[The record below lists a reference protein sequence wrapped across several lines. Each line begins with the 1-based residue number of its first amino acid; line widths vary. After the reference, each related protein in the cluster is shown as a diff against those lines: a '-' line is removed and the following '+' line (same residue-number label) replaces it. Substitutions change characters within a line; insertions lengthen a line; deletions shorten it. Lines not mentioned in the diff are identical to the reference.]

1 MKPGPKR
8 QKPGIAARVWRPW
21 FKRAAIAVFFMLLA
35 WLLVTQARAVEWS
48 AVLATL
54 VNYPPHSLLGAV
66 ALVWAS
72 MTLYSTFDLI
82 GRHYTGHT
90 LRAPAVMRI
99 TFISYLFSLNM
110 GALVGGVALR
120 FRLYSRLGLAA
131 GTITRVMSLS
141 MLTNWAGYVLLAGI
155 IFGFYT
161 PALPPDWTIGSAG
174 LQVVGFV
181 LLATSLCY
189 LLLCAVS
196 RQRSFT
202 IRGHELSL
210 PSLRLSILQLA
221 MGASNWL
228 LMGGVVFMLLQ
239 QKIAFPTVTGVLLV
253 AAVAGVITHVPA
265 GLGVLE
271 AVFVVLLSHQ
281 LPKHELLAALLTYR
295 AIYYLAPLALAVAL
309 YLVAETKAKK
319 KSAPAKHRQTT

>member
-1 MKPGPKR
+1 MKPGPRRRKSGVTS
-8 QKPGIAARVWRPW
+8 KVWWPW
-21 FKRAAIAVFFMLLA
+21 LKRAATVVFFMLLA
-35 WLLVTQARAVEWS
+35 WLLVTEARAVEWG
-48 AVLATL
+48 AVWATL
-54 VNYPPHSLLGAV
+54 AKYPLPTLLGAV
-66 ALVWAS
+66 GLAWAS
-72 MTLYSTFDLI
+72 LTLYSTFDLL
-82 GRHYTGHT
+82 GRHYTGHR

-120 FRLYSRLGLAA
+120 FRLYSRLGLRA

-141 MLTNWAGYVLLAGI
+141 MLTNWAGYLLLAGV

-161 PALPPDWTIGSAG
+161 PALPPGWKIGSAG
-174 LQVVGFV
+174 LQILGFA
-181 LLATSLCY
+181 LLASSLLY

-202 IRGHELSL
+202 IKGHELSL
-210 PSLRLSILQLA
+210 PSLRLALLQLA

-281 LPKHELLAALLTYR
+281 LPKHELLAALLAYR
-295 AIYYLAPLALAVAL
+295 GIYYLAPLALAVPL
-309 YLVAETKAKK
+309 YLVAETRAKK
-319 KSAPAKHRQTT
+319 AAPAQRRKAT